1 MPPVLLADLS
11 QIDLTKILYDRA
23 AIEAINPH
31 RYEMQQLDG
40 IVALDPEKRLIIGF
54 KDVTE
59 QEFWVRGHIPGR
71 PLMPGVILIEA
82 GAQMASIAAKKINNE
97 ERFIGFGGIE
107 EAKFRGQVLPGS
119 RLYLIGKFLENR
131 PRRFKMAVQGVV
143 NGELVFETVIIGM
156 PM

>member
-1 MPPVLLADLS
+1 MPPVLFADLS
-11 QIDLTKILYDRA
+11 RIDLTKVVYDRA

-40 IVALDPEKRLIIGF
+40 IVLLDPADSLIIGY
-54 KDVTE
+54 KDITE
-59 QEFWVRGHIPGR
+59 KEFWVRGHIPGR
-71 PLMPGVILIEA
+71 PLMPGVIMVEA
-82 GAQMASIAAKKINNE
+82 AAQMSSIAAKKINNE

-107 EAKFRGQVLPGS
+107 EAKFRGQVLPGC
-119 RLYLIGKFLENR
+119 RLYMIGKFLENR

-143 NGELVFETVIIGM
+143 NGELVFEAIIIGM